1 MTTFLFVAYFFPPI
15 GGAGVQ
21 RALALT
27 CYLPGDSLV
36 PTVLTGPPTMT
47 DRWGPSDE
55 SLSGSVPGRVPVH
68 RVPPPVPAPSGRW
81 RSRMERWLLLP
92 KPFSSWWVPE
102 VVALGERVATTE
114 RLVVATMSPFESGEA
129 ARRLAERL
137 GIPWVAD
144 LRDPWALDEM
154 QIYPSALHRRV
165 ELRGWSGCSR
175 ARPRS

>member
-1 MTTFLFVAYFFPPI
+1 MTTFLFVAYYFPPI

-137 GIPWVAD
+137 GFRGSLISVTPGRSTRCRSFRARFTAESSCV
-144 LRDPWALDEM
+144 
-154 QIYPSALHRRV
+154 
-165 ELRGWSGCSR
+165 GWSGCYR